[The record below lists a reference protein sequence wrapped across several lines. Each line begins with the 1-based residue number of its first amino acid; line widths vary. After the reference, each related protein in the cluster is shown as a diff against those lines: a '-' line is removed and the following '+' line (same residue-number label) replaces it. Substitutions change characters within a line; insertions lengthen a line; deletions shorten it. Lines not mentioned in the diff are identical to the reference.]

1 MLGDFVVLAWSTLL
15 ASQRAVRCR
24 RYCTMRISVTLPANV
39 LWDCRRSLYYAQ
51 PGGAWTCSPTAV
63 RNEPLAVQQVQVN
76 LLSVSATSR
85 SQSGPLAC
93 VWD

>member
-76 LLSVSATSR
+76 LLSV
-85 SQSGPLAC
+85 L
-93 VWD
+93 